1 MERARTESPSYFRQ
15 WNGDSGTANAASAVA
30 PSSPARH
37 HHHARSSSV
46 TGMSN
51 VKRAQN
57 VAAKAAAQRLAK
69 VMASQTTDD
78 DDEDDDDGVG
88 GDDLDFRY
96 GAPPLSFTRNNA
108 SKPRPVAAAA
118 PAPPKIGRSSSPAV
132 NLLLIFE
139 VSIFRM

>member
-1 MERARTESPSYFRQ
+1 M
-15 WNGDSGTANAASAVA
+15 
-30 PSSPARH
+30 
-37 HHHARSSSV
+37 
-46 TGMSN
+46 
-51 VKRAQN
+51 KRAQN

-88 GDDLDFRY
+88 GDGLDFRY

-108 SKPRPVAAAA
+108 SKPRPAAA
-118 PAPPKIGRSSSPAV
+118 APPKIGRSSSPAV